1 MGITINVAA
10 WKAFMGKLRGTLAG
24 GDSAARPLLAE
35 QGGDL
40 SGVLPASCATRLEL
54 SHREQ
59 DREPG
64 SRAFFGA
71 AGALSRAR
79 RCDPDAIRLRPGSPL
94 PRSWRRHPD
103 LNRGITDLQSVALP

>member
-1 MGITINVAA
+1 NP
-10 WKAFMGKLRGTLAG
+10 
-24 GDSAARPLLAE
+24 AARPLLAE

-64 SRAFFGA
+64 SRALFGA
-71 AGALSRAR
+71 AGALSRGR
-79 RCDPDAIRLRPGSPL
+79 RCDPDAIRTRPGRDPATTRISAAAELEAAPGFE
-94 PRSWRRHPD
+94 PGINGFAIRR
-103 LNRGITDLQSVALP
+103 LNTWLCRRGTSQR